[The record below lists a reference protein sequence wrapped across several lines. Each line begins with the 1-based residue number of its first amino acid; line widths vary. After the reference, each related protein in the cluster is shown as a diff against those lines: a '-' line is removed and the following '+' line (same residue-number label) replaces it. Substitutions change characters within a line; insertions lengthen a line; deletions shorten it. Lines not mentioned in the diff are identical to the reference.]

1 MKVISGLHPYARLGH
16 MESLEGAR
24 LAERKLEVAAHN
36 MANIAT
42 TGFKRQRISFEEYIL
57 PHVDGGKRTAKGEV
71 VTTDFAQGTLHETG
85 NPLDFAIEGEGFFVV
100 QTPDGIKYTRDGSF
114 LLDANK
120 QLVTK
125 EGYPVLGNGAPI
137 VLDDT
142 TGKGIWLSEDG
153 NFYVDETNV
162 GALDLVRFENPQFLK
177 RLGGNLYEA
186 TPEAGEPQNVETRVR
201 QGFLEDSNVEPI
213 QAMLDMIT
221 LYRYY
226 EGMQKTLQTVDSL
239 DNRAVNGVGKP
250 A

>member
-1 MKVISGLHPYARLGH
+1 MRVISGLHPYSRLGH

-36 MANIAT
+36 MANIDT
-42 TGFKRQRISFEEYIL
+42 TGYKRQRISFEEYLL
-57 PHVDGGKRTAKGEV
+57 PQVDGGKRTAKGEV
-71 VTTDFAQGTLHETG
+71 VTTDFAQGDLRETG

-100 QTPDGIKYTRDGSF
+100 QTPSGAKYTRDGSF
-114 LLDANK
+114 MLDANK

-142 TGKGIWLSEDG
+142 TGKGIWLSRDG
-153 NFYVDETNV
+153 NFYVDETIV
-162 GALDLVRFENPQFLK
+162 GTIDVVRFDNPQFLK
-177 RLGGNLYEA
+177 RIGGNLYEA
-186 TPEAGEPQNVETRVR
+186 TPSAGNPQNLPPQVR
-201 QGFLEDSNVEPI
+201 QGFLERSNVEPI

-226 EGMQKTLQTVDSL
+226 EQMQKSLQTVDAL

-250 A
+250 V